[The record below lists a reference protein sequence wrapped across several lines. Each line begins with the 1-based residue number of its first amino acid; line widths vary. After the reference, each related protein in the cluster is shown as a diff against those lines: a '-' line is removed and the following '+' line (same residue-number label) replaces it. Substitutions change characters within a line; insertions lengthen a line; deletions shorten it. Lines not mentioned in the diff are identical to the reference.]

1 MKDRLAELYVIVFLL
16 FAYLVVSLVGSCS
29 STDPTVNKVLNETKT
44 KQVKILECGKLEIK
58 VCNGPDK
65 KTISEYE
72 NLYCK
77 CNNRRSV
84 EEAMKQRMQWEIN

>member
-1 MKDRLAELYVIVFLL
+1 VKDRLAELYVIVFLL

>member
-1 MKDRLAELYVIVFLL
+1 MKDKLGQLYVIVFLL
-16 FAYLVVSLVGSCS
+16 FAFLVVSFLGSCA

-65 KTISEYE
+65 RTISKYE

-77 CNNRRSV
+77 CNSRRSV
-84 EEAMKQRMQWEIN
+84 KEAMKQRMQYEIN

>member
-29 STDPTVNKVLNETKT
+29 STDPTVNKVLNKTKT
-44 KQVKILECGKLEIK
+44 KEVKILECSKLEIK

>member
-77 CNNRRSV
+77 CNNRQSV